1 VVLANILLALAWTA
15 LQGRVTLANL
25 AAGWLLGYF
34 ILLLLVKAGVLGPS
48 RYVGRVARFVRLI
61 AFFLYELVI
70 ANLRVAVDV
79 ARPRYRMTPGVIR
92 LPLDAQSDA
101 EILLLAALINLTP
114 GSVALDV
121 SEDRRLMYVHVMYVT
136 SPDAARAEIKQGF
149 ERRILELLGNRG
161 ADDHV

>member
-1 VVLANILLALAWTA
+1 MVLANILLALAWTA
-15 LQGRVTLANL
+15 LQGSVTLANL

-48 RYVGRVARFVRLI
+48 RYVGRVARFAKLI
-61 AFFLYELVI
+61 GFFLYELVL

-79 ARPRYRMTPGVIR
+79 ARPQYRMTPGVIR

-121 SEDRRLMYVHVMYVT
+121 SADRRVMYVHVMYVT
-136 SPDAARAEIKQGF
+136 TPDAARAEIKHGF
-149 ERRILELLGNRG
+149 ERRVLELLGDRG
-161 ADDHV
+161 TGDRV